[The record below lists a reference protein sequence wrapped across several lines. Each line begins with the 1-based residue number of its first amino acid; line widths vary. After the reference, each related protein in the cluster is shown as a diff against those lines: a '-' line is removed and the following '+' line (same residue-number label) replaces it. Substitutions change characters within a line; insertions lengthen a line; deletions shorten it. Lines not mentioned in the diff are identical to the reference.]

1 MTRAQEKARQQLAA
15 GATLE
20 FTFPELPPTLH
31 AMRTGDRSPTRAAV
45 HLPRDYSRR
54 KRFPLLVYLEGGR
67 GAPGDRTGLAKV
79 RRIAGSR
86 GFIAASLPLFKKAL
100 DPRETHAGLLIAAY
114 DDYPRIAR
122 AYSAMLRRIL
132 AAIPNIDPNRSA
144 LGGFSNGAH
153 TTALLLSGLHAMTLR
168 CFRHFYLI
176 DGGGYL
182 TSFHKAALADKNFL
196 FMVGAVR
203 GDRRRRAWLRLL
215 EANCALAREK
225 LRKVTLHRMPGVGH
239 GFPDRCAPFIRR
251 WICRMNGPESV
262 TCPRRRVGV

>member
-1 MTRAQEKARQQLAA
+1 MTRAQRQSRKRLAA

-31 AMRTGDRSPTRAAV
+31 AMRTGDRSPTMASV

-54 KRFPLLVYLEGGR
+54 KQFPLLVYLEGGR
-67 GAPGDRTGLAKV
+67 GEPGDRTGLAKV
-79 RRIAGSR
+79 RKITGSR
-86 GFIAASLPLFKKAL
+86 GFIAASLPLFKKKI
-100 DPRETHAGLLIAAY
+100 DPREPHAGLLIAAY

-122 AYSAMLRRIL
+122 AYSAMLARIF
-132 AAIPNIDPNRSA
+132 AAVPNIDPGRSA

-153 TTALLLSGLHAMTLR
+153 TVALLLSGLHAPTLR

-176 DGGGYL
+176 DGGSHL

-215 EANCALAREK
+215 EANCALARE
-225 LRKVTLHRMPGVGH
+225 RTRNMTFYRMPGVGH
-239 GFPDRCAPFIRR
+239 RFPDRCAPFIRR
-251 WICRMNGPESV
+251 WICRMNGPES
-262 TCPRRRVGV
+262 PNRGR